1 MTTNKKA
8 SVLVLLVMTVLA
20 ACQGKAA
27 PGLIVGQPTPL
38 ATQAGLYISRVDE
51 VYGIW
56 TLTTHPHYKLAYWLL
71 RPDGTFTLSPN

>member
-8 SVLVLLVMTVLA
+8 SVLVLLVITVLA
-20 ACQGKAA
+20 ACQGMAS
-27 PGLIVGQPTPL
+27 PGQFVDQPTPV
-38 ATQAGLYISRVDE
+38 TTPAGVDTSRVDE

-71 RPDGTFTLSPN
+71 RPDGTFTFSPN